1 MQLKLKNVVYGYVL
15 GSIAYVA
22 KRGELMHRATPPI
35 GSEFQLLL
43 PLVGFFKTIRGFLRA

>member
-1 MQLKLKNVVYGYVL
+1 ML